1 MIKHLPIRLLAG
13 KIFLAFLAILI
24 FLSVN
29 FFNPTLVKAQTP
41 IPTSTP
47 TIIVTPAPLQLGSV
61 TPPDGSWVKDDGV
74 TFVGKVAAR
83 SGKFLDWALA
93 NYNWFS
99 VPSGSDNPLA
109 TFWATIRNIVYAFFA
124 LFVLIS
130 AFVIIVTRGRNIT
143 VMKFIPRF
151 IMILLLVTFSFAL
164 IQFIYQI
171 TDATQG
177 FFLKNPDLST
187 FAQHSTIWQGNLL
200 YVGFGYD
207 FQGYRVLGSAFDESY
222 FVSLLLVKLTAL
234 TYYVMVGILILRKI
248 ILWFFIIISPIF
260 PLLLLYSPI
269 RNTAK
274 IWVGEFFRWLLY
286 APIFAIFLSGLV
298 AIWRSSTNIPLQFHL
313 ANKDVVYPTAIS
325 ILLGGPGQVVS
336 LLNSVNNID
345 TFALYVVALLML
357 WVVIILPFLLLQIF
371 LGFLRDFSFGESALI
386 KQLIAGGSSLV
397 GRGTGSQPPSPTTQP
412 EGVARPLPFTSAMV
426 AIPQIQTNEATINAH
441 AANIRGAQMSSDFLR
456 IANLSIPTMRDI
468 AKYETSLLSSDIGKH
483 QDIAR
488 LHETLEGIANPKR
501 VTLPTQRDQYN
512 LLQEKLRQEAQRG
525 DPLATSILSAAK
537 AVSRTGVAPSIETAK
552 LNGVLAGLNNLGSV
566 GSAEEREKLSSIKSA
581 LTQAAQNGDSL
592 ANSILSAIQ
601 KGEPGLDESL
611 KQKLLEAKENGSAF
625 AVSILEASGT
635 ADSKAEANF
644 PIANRVQ
651 AVSIDDYESVK
662 KIWQENYLK
671 LEPPR
676 SIDGKQRDRKEWIL
690 NDIDKISET
699 INLLMSADTQNITKG
714 MEAVG
719 AILPFL
725 LIGGFAQTEVIAYLK
740 AKLEAAKTVT
750 EEIGTKEEE
759 ESTMLDTSKIKEE
772 KSKEMKVEEALPE
785 LEKPVEQR

>member
-1 MIKHLPIRLLAG
+1 MIKNLPNLKKTLL
-13 KIFLAFLAILI
+13 FLLI
-24 FLSVN
+24 FLVVGLQYFFLAGNVN
-29 FFNPTLVKAQTP
+29 AVDPTVQLDAVAPDSLQLC
-41 IPTSTP
+41 
-47 TIIVTPAPLQLGSV
+47 PAPVDGS
-61 TPPDGSWVKDDGV
+61 SWVKDDEV

-83 SGKFLDWALA
+83 SGQFLNWVLT
-93 NYNWFS
+93 NYNWS
-99 VPSGSDNPLA
+99 TVLGGSENPLA
-109 TFWATIRNIVYAFFA
+109 TFWATIRNIVYAFFT

-171 TDATQG
+171 TDAIQG
-177 FFLKNPDLST
+177 FFLKSPQGGIISQRDLL
-187 FAQHSTIWQGNLL
+187 F
-200 YVGFGYD
+200 VGFEYKG
-207 FQGYRVLGSAFDESY
+207 FQGYRVCGPAFDESY

-234 TYYVMVGILILRKI
+234 TYYVMTGILILRKI

-269 RNTAK
+269 RNTGK

-298 AIWRSSTNIPLQFHL
+298 HVWSSSTGLISGIPLKF
-313 ANKDVVYPTAIS
+313 NFGGGEEYPTAIS

-336 LLNSVNNID
+336 LTNSVNNRD

-371 LGFLRDFSFGESALI
+371 LDFLHDFSFSENTLM
-386 KQLIAGGSSLV
+386 KQLVAGGSSLI
-397 GRGTGSQPPSPTTQP
+397 GRGTGGQPPPPPAQP
-412 EGVARPLPFTSAMV
+412 EGIARALPFISSKI
-426 AIPQIQTNEATINAH
+426 AIPQIQTNEAIINA
-441 AANIRGAQMSSDFLR
+441 RSDLLR
-456 IANLSIPTMRDI
+456 LANLSIPTMRDI

-501 VTLPTQRDQYN
+501 ITVPMQRDKYN
-512 LLQEKLRQEAQRG
+512 SLQERLKQNAQRG

-537 AVSRTGVAPSIETAK
+537 AVSKTGLKSSIETAK
-552 LNGVLAGLNNLGSV
+552 LNGVLAGLSNLGSV
-566 GSAEEREKLSSIKSA
+566 SSAQEREKLSSIKSA
-581 LTQAAQNGDSL
+581 LTQAQQKGDPL
-592 ANSILSAIQ
+592 AHSILSAIQ
-601 KGEPGLDESL
+601 KGEPEADENL
-611 KQKLLEAKENGSAF
+611 KQKLLEAKEKGSQL
-625 AVSILEASGT
+625 AVDILEAAGSVELKADT
-635 ADSKAEANF
+635 AF

-662 KIWQENYLK
+662 KIWQENYQK
-671 LEPPR
+671 LDPPR
-676 SIDGKQRDRKEWIL
+676 TIEGKQKNRKEWIL

-699 INLLMSADTQNITKG
+699 INLLVSSDLGNITKG

-740 AKLEAAKTVT
+740 AKLEAAKAVT
-750 EEIGTKEEE
+750 EEISKKEEE
-759 ESTMLDTSKIKEE
+759 ESTMLDTSRKKEE
-772 KSKEMKVEEALPE
+772 KPKEQEAQEELKDSSE
-785 LEKPVEQR
+785 IIDS